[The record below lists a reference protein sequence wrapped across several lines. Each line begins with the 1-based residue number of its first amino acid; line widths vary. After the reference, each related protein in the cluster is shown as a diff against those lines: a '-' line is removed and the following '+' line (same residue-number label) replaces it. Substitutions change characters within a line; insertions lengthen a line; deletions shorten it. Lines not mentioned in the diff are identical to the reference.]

1 MKTAKLLFGTAG
13 TPRSSKKRNSI
24 SGIERVKE
32 LGLGCM
38 ELEFVRGVK
47 MGEATADKV
56 RKISE
61 KKDIALSVH
70 APYYIN
76 LNSMEPEKIDAS
88 IERIYRSARIGHLC
102 GARNI
107 VFHPAY
113 YHKDTPERIYEKV
126 ARLLE
131 QLSSRLSAEDIEVIL
146 RPETTGKGTQFGTL
160 LENVSLGKDIGNVLP
175 CIDFAH
181 LHARSAG
188 AENSYEEFSST
199 LEIVESELGREG
211 LDDMHMHVSGIEY
224 TEKGERN
231 HLNLDDSDLHYSELM
246 QALKDFKVKGLL
258 ICESPD
264 NEGDAILMK
273 RTYEGLNPKDQT

>member
-1 MKTAKLLFGTAG
+1 MKPSKLLFGTAG
-13 TPRSSKKRNSI
+13 TPKSSKKRNSI

-47 MGEATADKV
+47 MGEATAGQV
-56 RKISE
+56 LETSENERIS
-61 KKDIALSVH
+61 LSVH

-76 LNSMEPEKIDAS
+76 LNSAEPEKVDAS
-88 IERIYRSARIGHLC
+88 IERIYKSSKIGSLC

-113 YHKDTPERIYEKV
+113 YQKGEPDKVYEKV
-126 ARLLE
+126 FLLLKQLTARLVDE
-131 QLSSRLSAEDIEVIL
+131 GIEVIL
-146 RPETTGKGTQFGTL
+146 RPETTGKGTQFGSL
-160 LENVSLGKDIGNVLP
+160 QENVKLSSEIENVLP

-181 LHARSAG
+181 LHARSGG
-188 AENSYEEFSST
+188 AENSYEEFAST
-199 LEIVESELGREG
+199 LELVENELGREG

-224 TEKGERN
+224 GEKGERN
-231 HLNLDDSDLHYSELM
+231 HLNLDESDLQYTELM
-246 QALKDFKVKGLL
+246 RALKDFKVKGTL

-264 NEGDAILMK
+264 NEGDALLLK
-273 RTYEGLNPKDQT
+273 KTYKSE

>member
-1 MKTAKLLFGTAG
+1 MMKPSGLLFGTAG
-13 TPRSSKKRNSI
+13 TPKSSKKRNSI
-24 SGIERVKE
+24 FGIERVRE

-47 MGEATADKV
+47 MGEATARDVLIKS
-56 RKISE
+56 KKE
-61 KKDIALSVH
+61 KIALSVH

-76 LNSMEPEKIDAS
+76 LNSLEPEKIDAS
-88 IERIYRSARIGHLC
+88 VERIYRSAWIGDLC

-113 YHKDTPERIYEKV
+113 YQKEKPEKVYEKV
-126 ARLLE
+126 YELLRE
-131 QLSSRLSAEDIEVIL
+131 LSSRIAGEGIEVIL
-146 RPETTGKGTQFGTL
+146 RPETTGKGTQFGSL
-160 LENVSLGKDIGNVLP
+160 QENVKLGVELENVLP

-181 LHARSAG
+181 LHARSNG
-188 AENSYEEFSST
+188 AQNSYEEFAAT
-199 LEIVESELGREG
+199 LEFIENELGREG

-224 TEKGERN
+224 GEKGERN
-231 HLNLDDSDLHYSELM
+231 HLDLDDSDLQYTELM

-264 NEGDAILMK
+264 NEGDALLMK
-273 RTYEGLNPKDQT
+273 RTYESL